1 MAQDAHLAATEAQAQ
16 ALAVDA
22 YIYFYPLLSMDI
34 SRRTFT
40 NVEPGKVFGKG
51 PMNTFTNV
59 PAYPQDHQEDRT
71 ELFIDPE
78 LAPITIEPL
87 KMQGIESLGCRRAVH
102 AQAPGAPDDHQGI

>member
-71 ELFIDPE
+71 GVVHRSRARADHN
-78 LAPITIEPL
+78 
-87 KMQGIESLGCRRAVH
+87 RAVEDARH
-102 AQAPGAPDDHQGI
+102 RELGLPASSSRSSAGRS